1 MKAENV
7 SGIAAAWVLQSQ
19 VMTKLKE
26 KNVLTI
32 NIITIRGS
40 SNLGMMCKR
49 R

>member
-1 MKAENV
+1 MYRIRIYIRIQKEE
-7 SGIAAAWVLQSQ
+7 LD
-19 VMTKLKE
+19 KLKE

-40 SNLGMMCKR
+40 SNLGMMSKR

>member
-1 MKAENV
+1 MNAENV
-7 SGIAAAWVLQSQ
+7 SAITEAWVLQSQ
-19 VMTKLKE
+19 RMIKLKE

-40 SNLGMMCKR
+40 SNLGMMSKR